1 MTVLDSQSES
11 LLDHFADSIYW
22 IECVLRE
29 SPENKILV
37 HCFAGRSRSVAII
50 LAYLMY
56 KLRIPLS
63 VALLHVRQF
72 RANAN
77 PNNGFIN
84 QLKAFEYEL
93 FRSKKSFAFPNLL
106 SDLSSLIGPAKDRLK
121 NVGQWSGVSASSTPP
136 PLDPSV
142 VHIPRSSSFGGL
154 TQVPG
159 GRLFGR
165 SNSSTPVVDSK
176 PLGDSGVDDDCGIC
190 VRSTNHSGS
199 LNGYRKIQ
207 YVRDYLF
214 ILLIAVFL
222 VVIDHMSVSWVCK
235 IKPLPA
241 CVINKQSVS
250 KLIVDT
256 FRLLMKR

>member
-29 SPENKILV
+29 SPDNKILV

-93 FRSKKSFAFPNLL
+93 FRSRKSFAFPNLL
-106 SDLSSLIGPAKDRLK
+106 ADLTSLIGPAKDRLK
-121 NVGQWSGVSASSTPP
+121 NVGQWSGASASSTPP

-142 VHIPRSSSFGGL
+142 VHIPRSNSFGGL
-154 TQVPG
+154 SDVPG
-159 GRLFGR
+159 RMFGR
-165 SNSSTPVVDSK
+165 SKSSTPVVESK
-176 PLGDSGVDDDCGIC
+176 PAGDFGVDDDDCTNCVISDRQSGCG
-190 VRSTNHSGS
+190 
-199 LNGYRKIQ
+199 LRKIQ
-207 YVRDYLF
+207 SVRDYLF
-214 ILLIAVFL
+214 ILLIAIFL
-222 VVIDHMSVSWVCK
+222 VVVDHMSVTYVCK
-235 IKPLPA
+235 IKPPLPA
-241 CVINKQSVS
+241 CSINKQSIS

>member
-1 MTVLDSQSES
+1 M
-11 LLDHFADSIYW
+11 
-22 IECVLRE
+22 ECVLRE
-29 SPENKILV
+29 NPENKILV

-93 FRSKKSFAFPNLL
+93 FRSKKSFAFPTLL
-106 SDLSSLIGPAKDRLK
+106 ADLTSLIGPAKERLK
-121 NVGQWSGVSASSTPP
+121 NVGQWSGASASSTPP

-142 VHIPRSSSFGGL
+142 VHIARSNSFGGL
-154 TQVPG
+154 HSFESSE
-159 GRLFGR
+159 GRFYSR
-165 SNSSTPVVDSK
+165 SKSSTPAVESK
-176 PLGDSGVDDDCGIC
+176 PPGDSGIEDDDECGGIC
-190 VRSTNHSGS
+190 ASPSRRGTRRIKS
-199 LNGYRKIQ
+199 
-207 YVRDYLF
+207 VRDYLF
-214 ILLIAVFL
+214 IILIAVFL
-222 VVIDHMSVSWVCK
+222 VVMDHMAVTWVCK
-235 IKPLPA
+235 IKHPLPA
-241 CVINKQSVS
+241 CAINKQSLS
-250 KLIVDT
+250 KLIIDT

>member
-1 MTVLDSQSES
+1 M
-11 LLDHFADSIYW
+11 LDHFADSIYW

-29 SPENKILV
+29 SSDNKILV

-56 KLRIPLS
+56 KLRVPLS

-93 FRSKKSFAFPNLL
+93 FRSKKSFAFPSLL
-106 SDLSSLIGPAKDRLK
+106 ADLTSLIGPAKERLK
-121 NVGQWSGVSASSTPP
+121 NVGQWAGASASSTPP
-136 PLDPSV
+136 PIDPSLMN
-142 VHIPRSSSFGGL
+142 IPRSNSFAGVL
-154 TQVPG
+154 NTAESDS
-159 GRLFGR
+159 RLFGR
-165 SNSSTPVVDSK
+165 SKSSTPAVDSK
-176 PLGDSGVDDDCGIC
+176 PLGDSGIDNDDCTSP
-190 VRSTNHSGS
+190 RLPPYQQSK
-199 LNGYRKIQ
+199 RIQ
-207 YVRDYLF
+207 SVRDYLF
-214 ILLIAVFL
+214 ILLVAVFL
-222 VVIDHMSVSWVCK
+222 VVLDHMSVSWICR
-235 IKPLPA
+235 IKPIPA
-241 CVINKQSVS
+241 CAIKHSLS